1 MNAFDATGF
10 DMAAYDTPAIFVT
23 LPLRV
28 DVSAR
33 ETATLAV
40 RVSVAAGPVVTDGG
54 TAAAVWALLVFV
66 RGVDET
72 PNVIGEVT
80 VEAEENAAR
89 IADLALYRDHG
100 TAVTPGDWIGAPVE
114 IWLANNTGGTPGDA
128 VPVFTGA
135 VEVPTLTPG
144 SGLLRLRCSDARQAM
159 IDAMGADALD
169 DLCAG
174 ALWSPA
180 IFDKGAPPAT
190 RAADLLSTLEASL
203 DVVPGG
209 GLRLT
214 GWRDDTLPGQLAD
227 DDRVLDGSVS
237 VDFAERSGMTNRV
250 IVTFDH
256 RFPRNKAEGYLI
268 GYDILAVA
276 QTGFGQW
283 VKNGG
288 QFLMRETVMRAIE
301 AAGASIASI
310 EWIELPTH
318 AVQLPNNSG
327 YWLPN
332 PAQHNLLCLGFGAVV
347 AFDFH
352 NETTEKYALTV
363 QNSASVARFGVIA
376 EQMSGAL
383 EGLFEDPTAAEH
395 ATLLYKKKIST
406 IPPRSTVPISVGYV
420 NSAEVDLTSE
430 TDHAA
435 AVAAMQCLLAVAR
448 VKIAAA
454 HRRNSV
460 AAKVAADP
468 ALDLWSLVSLYAAGV
483 TATGKVRR
491 VVHRLDAASGEATTE
506 FTLAVSS
513 CAGPGFAHPV
523 TAPTI
528 PDGTAAGQGAAVS
541 AVNIAWNGGYGQDGR
556 LTITFPAV
564 SSAERDSAEAAIG
577 ATYETDINENVL
589 EVTL

>member
-10 DMAAYDTPAIFVT
+10 DRPPFDTPAVVVT
-23 LPLRV
+23 MPVRV
-28 DVSAR
+28 DVSNR
-33 ETATLAV
+33 EAAALGV
-40 RVSVAAGPVVTDGG
+40 RVSVASGPVFTDRGME
-54 TAAAVWALLVFV
+54 AAMWALQVFV
-66 RGVDET
+66 G
-72 PNVIGEVT
+72 GEDLTSDVVGAVT

-89 IADLALYRDHG
+89 IADLALYREPG
-100 TAVTPGDWIGAPVE
+100 TVITPGEWIGIPVE
-114 IWLANNTGGTPGDA
+114 IWLGNAVLGDPVDA
-128 VPVFTGA
+128 VPVFTGV

-144 SGLLRLRCSDARQAM
+144 SGLLRLRCSDGRQLM
-159 IDAMGADALD
+159 IDALNAASLD
-169 DLCAG
+169 NLCVG

-180 IFDKGAPPAT
+180 VFDKGAPPAT

-214 GWRDDTLPGQLAD
+214 GWRETLPELGANNGS
-227 DDRVLDGSVS
+227 VLDGSVS

-250 IVTFDH
+250 AVTFSH

-276 QTGFGQW
+276 QTSFGQW

-288 QFLMRETVMRAIE
+288 QFLMRETVTRAIE
-301 AAGASIASI
+301 AAGASIASV
-310 EWIELPTH
+310 EWIELPMH

-352 NETTEKYALTV
+352 AETTETYALTV
-363 QNSASVARFGVIA
+363 QNAASIARFGVIA

-406 IPPRSTVPISVGYV
+406 IPPRSTVPLSVGFI

-435 AVAAMQCLLAVAR
+435 AVAAMECLLAVAR

-454 HRRNSV
+454 HRRHAV
-460 AAKVAADP
+460 TATVAADP
-468 ALDLWSLVSLYAAGV
+468 ALDLWSLVALDAAGV

-491 VVHRLDAASGEATTE
+491 VVHRLNPDSGEATTE
-506 FTLAVSS
+506 FTLAVSN
-513 CAGPGFAHPV
+513 CEGPGFTHPV
-523 TAPTI
+523 TTPAI
-528 PDGTAAGQGAAVS
+528 PDGTAAGQGVEVS
-541 AVNIAWNGGYGQDGR
+541 AVNIAWNGGYGQDGQ

-564 SSAERDSAEAAIG
+564 SGAERDSAEAAIA
-577 ATYETDINENVL
+577 ATYETDINENAF